1 MDSISKD
8 IGEKLKS
15 IRKEMNMSL
24 DTAAKLTGVS
34 KAMLGQIER
43 DVYKRQG
50 LCRGNRTL

>member
-8 IGEKLKS
+8 IGEKLKA
-15 IRKEMNMSL
+15 IRKEMNLSL

-43 DVYKRQG
+43 GESTPTV
-50 LCRGNRTL
+50 LTLWKI